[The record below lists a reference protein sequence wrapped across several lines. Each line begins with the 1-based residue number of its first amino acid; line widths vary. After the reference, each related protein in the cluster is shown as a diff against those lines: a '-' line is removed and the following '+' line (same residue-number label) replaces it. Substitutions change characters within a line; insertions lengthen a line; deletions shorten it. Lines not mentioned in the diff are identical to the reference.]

1 MRFVT
6 LLSWI
11 AAAQSAEAVA
21 RGGAVP
27 VEAAG
32 HPLTPWL
39 ALASAAMVAT
49 LFAAQWLVL
58 RGRRR

>member
-6 LLSWI
+6 LLWWI
-11 AAAQSAEAVA
+11 AAAQSAEAAA

-39 ALASAAMVAT
+39 ALTFAAMIAT
-49 LFAAQWLVL
+49 LIAAQWLVM